1 VEGPAG
7 RMVAVDRK
15 VLRLGQAAVGR
26 MAADRLGGF
35 ARRLWS
41 AIVCQG

>member
-1 VEGPAG
+1 VDGPAG

-15 VLRLGQAAVGR
+15 VVRLGEAAVGR
-26 MAADRLGGF
+26 MAAGRLGGS